1 MDVTR
6 IDAYDDQRFSR
17 KALLQHGAFLMDDI
31 PAEVVIT
38 GSDTAVVRCPV
49 PDAHDA
55 LIDEFRFYAE
65 HITRFT
71 DEAGSLLRTFPPVE
85 RFFVALDDIQPSQ
98 FYADEDKLRAVRSFV
113 NTPEDVVVPLVQY
126 QGRYVSL
133 DGHTRMVAARELG
146 FTHVTGFLT
155 QADAW
160 LFRFA
165 EEAVRRSVISPADI
179 TILPHDEYCIK
190 WHRFCDEFFSGDA

>member
-1 MDVTR
+1 MNVTR
-6 IDAYDDQRFSR
+6 LDTYDDQRFSQ
-17 KALLQHGAFLMDDI
+17 KSLLQHGAFLVDDTPCEI
-31 PAEVVIT
+31 IIT

-49 PDAHDA
+49 PDAIDA

-65 HITRFT
+65 HITHFT
-71 DEAGSLLRTFPPVE
+71 DEAGSLLCAFPPVE
-85 RFFVALDDIQPSQ
+85 RFSVALADIQPSQ
-98 FYADEDKLRAVRSFV
+98 FYADEDKLRAVRSFIAS
-113 NTPEDVVVPLVQY
+113 PEDVVIPLTPY
-126 QGRYVSL
+126 QGRYASL

-160 LFRFA
+160 IFRFA